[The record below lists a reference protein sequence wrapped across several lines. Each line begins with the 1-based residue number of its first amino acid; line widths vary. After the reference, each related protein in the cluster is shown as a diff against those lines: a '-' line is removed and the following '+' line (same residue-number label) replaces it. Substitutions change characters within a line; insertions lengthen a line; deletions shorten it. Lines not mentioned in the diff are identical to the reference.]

1 MTRGIMASIPHPDP
15 MPDTRNE
22 IIDAYIS
29 VLSDMIEDR
38 KALATSKSVRE
49 NYLLCHAKAEL
60 VMVRH
65 FTKQD
70 VAGRIAELKS
80 CDHDNELR
88 DTSLAI
94 LGIVG
99 RAVKENVR

>member
-1 MTRGIMASIPHPDP
+1 MMRGVMASIPRPDP
-15 MPDTRNE
+15 MPDTRDG

-38 KALATSKSVRE
+38 KVLATWQSVKE
-49 NYLLCHAKAEL
+49 NYLLYHAKAEL
-60 VMVRH
+60 VMVRD

-70 VAGRIAELKS
+70 VAGRIAELKN